1 MKRID
6 WDNVQ
11 EAQDFQRIAPGGY
24 VARICR
30 VEDNEDK
37 EYLRIE
43 WDFATGP
50 HQGSNDDTWKRAGF
64 WPTPLIRSYKDSALP
79 FFKSFK
85 TALEESNPG
94 YQFREDDLHALRG
107 KLVGVILREEE
118 YMSKDGTIKTR
129 LSCDS
134 ARSVRAIQEGDY
146 DIPALKKLKSPAN
159 AEPSFSGF
167 SSLPD
172 ETPLPF

>member
-1 MKRID
+1 MRRID

-11 EAQDFQRIAPGGY
+11 EAQDFQKIAPGGY
-24 VARICR
+24 ICRVVR

-43 WDFATGP
+43 WDFANGP
-50 HQGSNDDTWKRAGF
+50 HQGNNSDTWKRAGF
-64 WPTPLIRSYKDSALP
+64 WPYALIRSYKDSALP
-79 FFKSFK
+79 FFKAFK

-94 YQFREDDLHALRG
+94 YRFREDDLQGMRG
-107 KLVGVILREEE
+107 QLIGIILREEE
-118 YMSKDGTIKTR
+118 YMGKDGSVKVR

-134 ARSVRAIQEGDY
+134 TRSVRAIQEGDY
-146 DIPALKKLKSPAN
+146 DIPALKKLKAPVN

-167 SSLPD
+167 APLPD